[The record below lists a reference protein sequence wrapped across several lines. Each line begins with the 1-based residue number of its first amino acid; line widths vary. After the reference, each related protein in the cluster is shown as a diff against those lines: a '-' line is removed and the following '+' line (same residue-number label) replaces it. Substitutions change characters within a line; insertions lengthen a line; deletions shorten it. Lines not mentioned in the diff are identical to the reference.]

1 MAEDMVGHP
10 KPAVKREIISTCLL
24 PGLMLANNRDIDLKS
39 TVHVSVTFWSLIR
52 LLEFKTHDFGNE
64 KIAQHQQIHTFLLGF
79 QALFSGFWL
88 FNKCT
93 RPGK

>member
-24 PGLMLANNRDIDLKS
+24 PGLTLANNRDIDLKS

-64 KIAQHQQIHTFLLGF
+64 KIAQGLRLRKFDAFPRFPHGFIAMQI
-79 QALFSGFWL
+79 AVFS
-88 FNKCT
+88 
-93 RPGK
+93 